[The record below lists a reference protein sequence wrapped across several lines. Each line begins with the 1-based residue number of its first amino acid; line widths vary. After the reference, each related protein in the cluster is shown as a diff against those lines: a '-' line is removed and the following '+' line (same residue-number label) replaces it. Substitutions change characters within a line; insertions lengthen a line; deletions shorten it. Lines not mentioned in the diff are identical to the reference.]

1 MTIFNE
7 LAREIKGSTNKA
19 IDNALSS
26 LEFGFGT
33 ITSSGLKLDN
43 FKYEIKDYMMLDYL
57 NLKDEYT
64 TKAAGTYTH
73 EHVFKTPDN
82 LKPLKEGD
90 RVLTIT
96 VGNEFI
102 VVGRLKN
109 G

>member
-7 LAREIKGSTNKA
+7 LAREIKGSTNKD
-19 IDNALSS
+19 IGNALSS
-26 LEFGFGT
+26 LRFGFGT

-64 TKAAGTYTH
+64 TEIAGTYTH
-73 EHVFKTPDN
+73 GHVFKTPDN
-82 LKPLKEGD
+82 LKALKEGD
-90 RVLTIT
+90 RVLVAT

-102 VVGRLKN
+102 VVGRVIN
-109 G
+109 A